1 MYAFIDGELIETSPA
16 HAVLLSNGIG
26 YHLNI
31 SLQTYSIIKDKQ
43 ACRLFTHLVVR
54 EDALQLFGF
63 ADPEERRM
71 FRDLISV
78 SGIGANTARILLSS
92 LSTNELT
99 EAIVSNHVALLQG
112 VKGIGLKTAQRI
124 VVDLKDKLTRGEPA
138 REIMD
143 LSYNTNKDAALSGLI
158 MLGFNKK
165 LAEKA
170 LSKIINDPQ
179 LGLGR
184 PQPLSV
190 EELIRQALKLL

>member
-1 MYAFIDGELIETSPA
+1 MYAFIDGELIEKSPA

-26 YHLNI
+26 YHLHI
-31 SLQTYSIIKDKQ
+31 SLQTYSTIKDKR

-54 EDALQLFGF
+54 EDALHLFGF
-63 ADPEERRM
+63 ADPEERRL
-71 FRDLISV
+71 FRELISV

-92 LSTNELT
+92 LSTHELT
-99 EAIVSNHVALLQG
+99 EAIVNNHVALLQG

-124 VVDLKDKLTRGEPA
+124 VVDLKDKLSRGEPA
-138 REIMD
+138 REILD
-143 LSYNTNKDAALSGLI
+143 LSYNTNRDAALSGLI

-170 LSKIINDPQ
+170 LNKIINDPQ
-179 LGLGR
+179 LGPGR